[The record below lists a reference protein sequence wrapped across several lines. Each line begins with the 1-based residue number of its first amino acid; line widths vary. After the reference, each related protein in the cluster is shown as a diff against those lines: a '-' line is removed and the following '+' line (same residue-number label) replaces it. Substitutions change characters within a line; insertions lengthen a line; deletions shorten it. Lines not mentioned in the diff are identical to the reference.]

1 MNEKTSVV
9 RPQISPEKSPTQAAL
24 EKVVLAKTCVEI
36 ARLALGLFSDLAKH
50 IR

>member
-1 MNEKTSVV
+1 MKEKTPAG
-9 RPQISPEKSPTQAAL
+9 RPQINLEKSPTQAAL

-36 ARLALGLFSDLAKH
+36 ARLALGLLSDFSKH